1 MNPSDDPAASGLP
14 PQPATTV
21 PNAAAAAPAA
31 PNPRAMVTAP
41 IQVREA
47 MAATNEMGIAA

>member
-31 PNPRAMVTAP
+31 PNL
-41 IQVREA
+41 
-47 MAATNEMGIAA
+47 AALETSLAV